1 MARGHRKTGQGDSPQ
16 LQPAAPSLLAEQP
29 RFRAF
34 KAPSQWLEEVEE
46 QQRSRDIMARRAWGK
61 ELQNFFYQYQGKS
74 GKPLG
79 SHSQNNIRAAVL
91 HFFKYHLGKRRGV
104 PVHARDTGPAQGR
117 GSPARRGKPRQAG
130 RISNLSITGV
140 EQHETKHSY

>member
-1 MARGHRKTGQGDSPQ
+1 MTK
-16 LQPAAPSLLAEQP
+16 
-29 RFRAF
+29 AF
-34 KAPSQWLEEVEE
+34 KLIEEKPFVAKSEWDGEWLEEVEE

-61 ELQNFFYQYQGKS
+61 ELQNFFYQYKGKS

-91 HFFKYHLGKRRGV
+91 HYFKYHLGKRRGV